1 MFHKCT
7 TQYIIYYSRNIDPHC
22 ICGLIVRLVYP
33 LATSSSTIPG
43 SGSPCRSPTQS
54 LVHLA
59 PTDLVHRPAQQP
71 GDHNVCSGSSTQAM
85 APLAHVES
93 SKSLQTRGN
102 VSPAAC
108 VCPYVGRQ
116 PPILNLLP
124 LRYLLTFINF
134 VTPPP
139 KGCSIASP
147 LQSNHCNLASD
158 FDLVP
163 VPHLGPQL
171 PLGGW
176 LVGKVR
182 RMEAFVEILLR
193 QNTWAGLSPEAYKD
207 SIDATLIVC

>member
-7 TQYIIYYSRNIDPHC
+7 TQYIMYYSRNIDLHC

-33 LATSSSTIPG
+33 LATSSTIPG
-43 SGSPCRSPTQS
+43 SGSPCRSPTQL

-71 GDHNVCSGSSTQAM
+71 GDHYVCSGPSTQAM
-85 APLAHVES
+85 APLGHVES
-93 SKSLQTRGN
+93 SKSLQTYGTA
-102 VSPAAC
+102 SPAAC

-147 LQSNHCNLASD
+147 LLPIIATSLQISTSCQFPTSD
-158 FDLVP
+158 PSCLLVA
-163 VPHLGPQL
+163 
-171 PLGGW
+171 GW
-176 LVGKVR
+176 LARCAAWR
-182 RMEAFVEILLR
+182 RLWKF
-193 QNTWAGLSPEAYKD
+193 Y
-207 SIDATLIVC
+207 